1 MTDGIRRRG
10 SGAVAAFVVFA
21 AILLVPGSASASG
34 GGGCG
39 GPVTDEAGSEVD
51 IVDYCFSPTILR
63 VEPGD
68 VVAFTNRDRAPHSV
82 LGANATWGDYD
93 DMRRRQAITYRFAEP
108 GVYPY
113 VCTYHVGMVGV
124 VVVGDGGGGAVPTT
138 TADGPVTRVP
148 ASELDLENAAAT
160 TRLDPAEPGGVAG
173 PAIVAAVV
181 GAVLIVAGVVVAWRR
196 RRPSAEPSALKRER
210 QVGHRSSDVVTR
222 SR

>member
-1 MTDGIRRRG
+1 MQTNGIRTRG
-10 SGAVAAFVVFA
+10 LSGAAAAFVVLA
-21 AILLVPGSASASG
+21 AVLLVPGTASASG

-63 VEPGD
+63 VTPGE
-68 VVAFTNRDRAPHSV
+68 VVTFTNMDRAPHSV

-93 DMRRRQAITYRFAEP
+93 DMRRRRGITYRFSEP

-124 VVVGDGGGGAVPTT
+124 VVVGDGGGGAIGTT

-148 ASELDLENAAAT
+148 ASELDLENVATT
-160 TRLDPAEPGGVAG
+160 TRLDPTEPEGIAG
-173 PAIVAAVV
+173 PPIVAAVA
-181 GAVLIVAGVVVAWRR
+181 GAVLVAAGAIVARRR
-196 RRPSAEPSALKRER
+196 RRPQPETSA
-210 QVGHRSSDVVTR
+210 
-222 SR
+222 

>member
-1 MTDGIRRRG
+1 MSEGIRTRG
-10 SGAVAAFVVFA
+10 SSAVAAFVVLA

-39 GPVTDEAGSEVD
+39 QAVTDEAGSEVD
-51 IVDYCFSPTILR
+51 IVDYCFLPTILR
-63 VEPGD
+63 VAPGD

-113 VCTYHVGMVGV
+113 VCTYHVGMVGAI
-124 VVVGDGGGGAVPTT
+124 VVGDGVGDTSGTT
-138 TADGPVTRVP
+138 TTDGPVTRVP
-148 ASELDLENAAAT
+148 ASELDLENAATT
-160 TRLDPAEPGGVAG
+160 TRLDPAEPEGVAG

-181 GAVLIVAGVVVAWRR
+181 GAVLIAAGVIVAWRR
-196 RRPSAEPSALKRER
+196 RRPSTEPS
-210 QVGHRSSDVVTR
+210 V
-222 SR
+222 